1 MLNLRN
7 GCEKT
12 FWGKRVFMQ
21 ESTAD
26 AFENRASYCV
36 FITCVSSPHTFL
48 CIMVLGGLFG
58 GFCKKNNKTNLSH
71 TPYPRL
77 GWSHI

>member
-12 FWGKRVFMQ
+12 FGGRRGFMQ

-36 FITCVSSPHTFL
+36 FITCVSSSHNGSRWF
-48 CIMVLGGLFG
+48 IW
-58 GFCKKNNKTNLSH
+58 GFPQKKKNKTNLSH